1 MKLFQFSQK
10 KEAEEFDSEKTIA
23 SLHKTNEKL
32 ILFYICLRLFQVVII
47 LIFILLLFLFGF
59 NLWIAFSM
67 LSLSLLCYKI
77 TESTKSK
84 IRCNY
89 FAIWGIELI
98 YKKKVVIEQSN

>member
-1 MKLFQFSQK
+1 MKLFPFFKK

-23 SLHKTNEKL
+23 SLHKTNYKL
-32 ILFYICLRLFQVVII
+32 ILFYICLRLFQIVII
-47 LIFILLLFLFGF
+47 LTFILLVLIFGF

-89 FAIWGIELI
+89 FAIWGIEMI

>member
-32 ILFYICLRLFQVVII
+32 ILFYICLRLIQGVII
-47 LIFILLLFLFGF
+47 FIFILLLFLFGF

-77 TESTKSK
+77 TKSTRSK
-84 IRCNY
+84 IRCNN
-89 FAIWGIELI
+89 FMIWGIGLI

>member
-1 MKLFQFSQK
+1 MKRFPFFKK
-10 KEAEEFDSEKTIA
+10 KEVEEFDSEKIIA

-32 ILFYICLRLFQVVII
+32 ILFYICLRLIQGVII
-47 LIFILLLFLFGF
+47 FIFILLLFLFGF

-89 FAIWGIELI
+89 FTIWGIELI